1 MSTLSFAYLTR
12 YILNIWSCQVRAAA
26 VFALGTLLDTTSNG
40 ADDDSDDDEKVK
52 AEINVVRSLLQMSSD
67 GSPLVRSEVAI
78 GMCIGKLDCFS

>member
-26 VFALGTLLDTTSNG
+26 VFALGNLLDNTLNG
-40 ADDDSDDDEKVK
+40 SDDDSDDEEKVK
-52 AEINVVRSLLQMSSD
+52 AKINVVRSLLQMSSD

-78 GMCIGKLDCFS
+78 GMCIEKLDCFS